1 MILEALVGLS
11 LVINVSVDK
20 QIQDRLGA
28 TGVESSAHMSA
39 RQKNAAVRPLVRSA
53 TECVAH
59 TVSADPRFDAQ
70 RADLDIGDLIVD
82 SMASCADAMR
92 AMIDAYD
99 RVYGM
104 GTGEMFFTGP
114 YLDVLPTAV
123 HKVLQRAAESH

>member
-11 LVINVSVDK
+11 LVISVSVDK

-28 TGVESSAHMSA
+28 TGVESPAHMSA
-39 RQKNAAVRPLVRSA
+39 RQKNAAVRPLVRTA
-53 TECVAH
+53 TECVAR

-70 RADLDIGDLIVD
+70 RIDPDIGDLIVD
-82 SMASCADAMR
+82 SMATCADAMR

-99 RVYGM
+99 RVYGI

-123 HKVLQRAAESH
+123 HKVLKGAVNW